1 MEKMLD
7 CASGLEHE
15 APIGSVTRAL
25 RNLLEK
31 QSRKA
36 SGAARSPTKQKIE
49 RICSVA
55 VQLTNKSR
63 RNQRAITDSYTRFG
77 CNCLSN
83 RLPLFY
89 RADSQ
94 NVTVGREMRLE
105 RRARLADGVCV
116 TARGVIPAARGAVC
130 PFGRTLRR
138 VSSGVAPLPFSGQP
152 PGSARHAAMSDSSGF

>member
-1 MEKMLD
+1 M
-7 CASGLEHE
+7 
-15 APIGSVTRAL
+15 GSNTRRSLRALTRAL

-31 QSRKA
+31 QSQKA
-36 SGAARSPTKQKIE
+36 LCPARRPTKRRIE
-49 RICSVA
+49 RTCSVA

-94 NVTVGREMRLE
+94 NVTVGREMRPG
-105 RRARLADGVCV
+105 RRARLAAGVCV
-116 TARGVIPAARGAVC
+116 TTAAVIRATRQ
-130 PFGRTLRR
+130 PFTRSGRTLRR
-138 VSSGVAPLPFSGQP
+138 VSYRVAPLPFSGQP